1 MFLLITNSTRVG
13 TLSCLMSMGSKTI
26 VTPKKRYF
34 GFTED
39 LRQRLRLVASFRQA
53 IQKGLLGFL
62 PMKKSRR

>member
-1 MFLLITNSTRVG
+1 
-13 TLSCLMSMGSKTI
+13 MSMGSKTI